1 MTTRISATN
10 AARNFSDLINR
21 VRYQGTS
28 FDIERG
34 NEVIARIV
42 PAAPPVTLSIA
53 EFNERWAQLPR
64 LDRDD
69 AVLFEETLQ
78 DTRKNATLPDSLWD

>member
-1 MTTRISATN
+1 MLKRVSASH

-28 FDIERG
+28 FEIERG

-42 PAAPPVTLSIA
+42 PAGVPSMLSIA
-53 EFNERWAQLPR
+53 ELDEQWTKLPH
-64 LDRDD
+64 LDHEDT
-69 AVLFEETLQ
+69 VLFEESL
-78 DTRKNATLPDSLWD
+78 KNIRQTASLPDISWD

>member
-1 MTTRISATN
+1 MIKRISATN

-28 FDIERG
+28 FEIERG

-42 PAAPPVTLSIA
+42 PAGTPVILSIA
-53 EFNERWAQLPR
+53 ELNEQWTRLPR
-64 LDRDD
+64 IDPED
-69 AVLFEETLQ
+69 AVLFEEDLKDIRQ
-78 DTRKNATLPDSLWD
+78 NASLPDAVWD

>member
-1 MTTRISATN
+1 MIKRISATH

-42 PAAPPVTLSIA
+42 PAGAPFSLSVA
-53 EFNERWAQLPR
+53 ELDERWAQLPR
-64 LDRDD
+64 LDQED
-69 AVLFEETLQ
+69 AILFEESLG
-78 DTRKNATLPDSLWD
+78 DIRKNATLPDSLWD

>member
-1 MTTRISATN
+1 MMNRISATN

-28 FDIERG
+28 FEIERG

-42 PAAPPVTLSIA
+42 PAAPPATLSIA
-53 EFNERWAQLPR
+53 DLNEQWAKLPH
-64 LDRDD
+64 LDPED
-69 AVLFEETLQ
+69 ADLFEISIREIRQ
-78 DTRKNATLPDSLWD
+78 NATLPETLWD

>member
-1 MTTRISATN
+1 MIKRISATN

-28 FDIERG
+28 FEIERG

-42 PAAPPVTLSIA
+42 PAGTPITLSIV
-53 EFNERWAQLPR
+53 ELNEQWTRLPR
-64 LDRDD
+64 LDPED
-69 AVLFEETLQ
+69 AVLFEEALKDIRQ
-78 DTRKNATLPDSLWD
+78 NASLPDALWD

>member
-1 MTTRISATN
+1 MIKRISATN

-28 FDIERG
+28 FEIERG

-42 PAAPPVTLSIA
+42 PAGTPMTLSIA
-53 EFNERWAQLPR
+53 ELNEQWTRLPR
-64 LDRDD
+64 LDPED
-69 AVLFEETLQ
+69 AVLFEEDLKDIRQ
-78 DTRKNATLPDSLWD
+78 NAHLPDALWD